1 MNKLSLL
8 ILAGAAAFVY
18 YKYSQMSE
26 EEKRDIVN
34 NLKDKG
40 KKLYDEYVPSDI
52 KDTAEKFS

>member
-8 ILAGAAAFVY
+8 ILAGTAAFVY

-26 EEKRDIVN
+26 EEKRDMVN

-52 KDTAEKFS
+52 KNTAEKFS